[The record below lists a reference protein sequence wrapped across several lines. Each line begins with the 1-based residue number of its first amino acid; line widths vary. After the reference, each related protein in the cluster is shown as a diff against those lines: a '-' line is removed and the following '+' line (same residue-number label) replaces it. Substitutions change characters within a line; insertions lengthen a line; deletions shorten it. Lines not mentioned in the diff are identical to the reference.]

1 MNDDSNVRK
10 IISVTKEKVNKLER
24 ESEGKKKRLKEISMI
39 LSKQATSR
47 AAKLRN
53 ENIKKKIL
61 KFESQSQR
69 KYFNLY

>member
-10 IISVTKEKVNKLER
+10 NISVTREKVNKLER

-39 LSKQATSR
+39 LSKQATAR
-47 AAKLRN
+47 AANLRN
-53 ENIKKKIL
+53 DNVKKKIL